1 MNCPVKVTMKQTGRM
16 ATVILSIF
24 AWLTISNHCALAGI
38 EAAATQARIPKC
50 HHCAD
55 PTPAKEK
62 QTGAD
67 AVCCK
72 VLRATFDTQARKIV
86 GVGSTIF
93 VLQTYFLSTAFG
105 LEAAKPFVFPMEL
118 DTGPPFRVSFAESV
132 LQRSILSHA
141 PPFLA

>member
-1 MNCPVKVTMKQTGRM
+1 MKQTGRM

-24 AWLTISNHCALAGI
+24 AWLAISNHCALAGI
-38 EAAATQARIPKC
+38 EAAATQASIPKC

-55 PTPAKEK
+55 STPAKEK
-62 QTGAD
+62 QPGAD

-72 VLRATFDTQARKIV
+72 VLRATLNAQAKKIV

-93 VLQTYFLSTAFG
+93 VLQTYFLSAVFG
-105 LEAAKPFVFPMEL
+105 SAAAKAFVFPLEL
-118 DTGPPFRVSFAESV
+118 DTGPRFRFSFAESV

-141 PPFLA
+141 PPFSA

>member
-1 MNCPVKVTMKQTGRM
+1 MKQTGRM
-16 ATVILSIF
+16 ATVSLSIF
-24 AWLTISNHCALAGI
+24 AWLSISNHCALAGI
-38 EAAATQARIPKC
+38 EAAATQASIPKC

-55 PTPAKEK
+55 STPAKEK

-72 VLRATFDTQARKIV
+72 VLRATLNAQAKKIT

-93 VLQTYFLSTAFG
+93 VVQAYFLSAVSG
-105 LEAAKPFVFPMEL
+105 SEAAKAFVPPMEL

-141 PPFLA
+141 PPLSA

>member
-1 MNCPVKVTMKQTGRM
+1 MKQTGRM
-16 ATVILSIF
+16 ATIILSIF
-24 AWLTISNHCALAGI
+24 AWLAISNPCALAGI
-38 EAAATQARIPKC
+38 EAATTQASIPKC

-55 PTPAKEK
+55 STPAREK

-72 VLRATFDTQARKIV
+72 VLRATFNTQAKKIA

-93 VLQTYFLSTAFG
+93 VLQTYFLSAVFG
-105 LEAAKPFVFPMEL
+105 SEAAKAFVFPMEL

-141 PPFLA
+141 PPFVA

>member
-1 MNCPVKVTMKQTGRM
+1 MKQTGRL

-24 AWLTISNHCALAGI
+24 AWLAISNHCALAGI
-38 EAAATQARIPKC
+38 EAAATQTSIPKC

-55 PTPAKEK
+55 STPAKEK
-62 QTGAD
+62 QTGTD

-72 VLRATFDTQARKIV
+72 VLRATLNTQAKKIV
-86 GVGSTIF
+86 GVCSTIS
-93 VLQTYFLSTAFG
+93 VLQTYFLSAIFG
-105 LEAAKPFVFPMEL
+105 SEAAKAFVFPMEL

-141 PPFLA
+141 PPFSA

>member
-1 MNCPVKVTMKQTGRM
+1 MKQTGRM
-16 ATVILSIF
+16 ATVVLSIF

-38 EAAATQARIPKC
+38 EAATTQARIPKC

-55 PTPAKEK
+55 STPAKEK
-62 QTGAD
+62 QTGTD

-72 VLRATFDTQARKIV
+72 VLRATLNVQAKKIV
-86 GVGSTIF
+86 GVYSTIF
-93 VLQTYFLSTAFG
+93 VLQTYFLNAVFG
-105 LEAAKPFVFPMEL
+105 SEAANPLVFPMEL

-141 PPFLA
+141 PPFSA

>member
-1 MNCPVKVTMKQTGRM
+1 VKVAMKQTGRM

-24 AWLTISNHCALAGI
+24 AWLAISNHCALAGI
-38 EAAATQARIPKC
+38 EAAATQASIPKC

-55 PTPAKEK
+55 STPAKEK
-62 QTGAD
+62 QTGAKT
-67 AVCCK
+67 VCCK
-72 VLRATFDTQARKIV
+72 VLRATLHTQAKKIV

-93 VLQTYFLSTAFG
+93 VLQTHFLSAVFG
-105 LEAAKPFVFPMEL
+105 SEAAKAFVFPMEL

-141 PPFLA
+141 PPLSA

>member
-1 MNCPVKVTMKQTGRM
+1 MKQTGRM
-16 ATVILSIF
+16 ATVILSIL
-24 AWLTISNHCALAGI
+24 AWLTISNHCALAAI
-38 EAAATQARIPKC
+38 EAAATKARIPKC

-55 PTPAKEK
+55 STPAKEK
-62 QTGAD
+62 QTGAGT
-67 AVCCK
+67 VCCK
-72 VLRATFDTQARKIV
+72 VLRATLNTQAKKIV

-93 VLQTYFLSTAFG
+93 VLQTYFLSAVFG
-105 LEAAKPFVFPMEL
+105 SEAAKAFVFPMEL

>member
-1 MNCPVKVTMKQTGRM
+1 MKQTGRM

-24 AWLTISNHCALAGI
+24 AWLAISNHCALAGI
-38 EAAATQARIPKC
+38 EAAATQASIPKC

-55 PTPAKEK
+55 STPAKEK

-72 VLRATFDTQARKIV
+72 ILRATLNAQAKKIA
-86 GVGSTIF
+86 GVCSTIF
-93 VLQTYFLSTAFG
+93 VLQTYFLNAVFG
-105 LEAAKPFVFPMEL
+105 SEAANPLVFPMEL

-141 PPFLA
+141 PPFSA

>member
-1 MNCPVKVTMKQTGRM
+1 MKRAGLM
-16 ATVILSIF
+16 ATAILSIF

-55 PTPAKEK
+55 STPAKEK
-62 QTGAD
+62 QTDAD

-72 VLRATFDTQARKIV
+72 VLRATLNPQAKKI
-86 GVGSTIF
+86 GGGCSAIF
-93 VLQTYFLSTAFG
+93 VLQTYFLSAVFG
-105 LEAAKPFVFPMEL
+105 SEAAKAFVFPMEL

-141 PPFLA
+141 PPFVA

>member
-1 MNCPVKVTMKQTGRM
+1 M
-16 ATVILSIF
+16 ATVVLSIF

-38 EAAATQARIPKC
+38 EAATQARIPEC
-50 HHCAD
+50 HHCAGS
-55 PTPAKEK
+55 TPAKEK

-72 VLRATFDTQARKIV
+72 VLRATFDTQAKKIV

-93 VLQTYFLSTAFG
+93 VLQAYFLSAVSG
-105 LEAAKPFVFPMEL
+105 SEAAKAFGFPMEL

-141 PPFLA
+141 PPFSA

>member
-1 MNCPVKVTMKQTGRM
+1 MVTMKQTGRT
-16 ATVILSIF
+16 ATVILSIL
-24 AWLTISNHCALAGI
+24 AWLAISNHCALAGI
-38 EAAATQARIPKC
+38 EATATQARVPKC

-55 PTPAKEK
+55 SAPANEK
-62 QTGAD
+62 QPSAD

-72 VLRATFDTQARKIV
+72 VLRATLNVQAKKIV
-86 GVGSTIF
+86 GAGSTIF
-93 VLQTYFLSTAFG
+93 VLQTYFLSAVFG
-105 LEAAKPFVFPMEL
+105 LEAAKAFVFPMEL

>member
-1 MNCPVKVTMKQTGRM
+1 MKRAGLM

-38 EAAATQARIPKC
+38 EAAATQASIPKC
-50 HHCAD
+50 HHCTD
-55 PTPAKEK
+55 STPAKEK

-72 VLRATFDTQARKIV
+72 VLRAPLNAQAKKSAGI
-86 GVGSTIF
+86 GSPSF
-93 VLQTYFLSTAFG
+93 VLQTYFLSAVLG
-105 LEAAKPFVFPMEL
+105 SEAAKAVVFPMEL

-132 LQRSILSHA
+132 LQRSILSLA